1 MFEDLKDRINRIKD
15 SAGKL
20 KAEELKEML
29 LDIGRYEQIKSL
41 QDISYLNQ
49 MINDLSRKVERID
62 TQLMDE
68 DINDEA
74 GLIKRKGLQ
83 AEKRAILQLL
93 QYFQLPD
100 ISYIEETLHQY
111 E

>member
-1 MFEDLKDRINRIKD
+1 MFEDLKDRITRLKENA
-15 SAGKL
+15 SKL
-20 KAEELKEML
+20 KCDELNEIL
-29 LDIGRYEQIKSL
+29 LSLGKYEQIKSL

-74 GLIKRKGLQ
+74 GLINHCL
-83 AEKRAILQLL
+83 
-93 QYFQLPD
+93 
-100 ISYIEETLHQY
+100 SV
-111 E
+111 